1 MVDSNIP
8 NPSGTIIYF
17 IIITLFFVF
26 FNVYNIFKT
35 KDITNTILASD
46 NLIINSIYLLFLVL
60 GSYFINVFI
69 SKAMCSQTI
78 QWGYVLIITLLP
90 WIIIFVSLYFILKL
104 FPGWI
109 SPFSNTIGYSVIGL
123 LGVEKIYGSIFKTGQ
138 EASENTEVVKAIANM
153 NSNRSKFVNQIST
166 NVDDFNTFFDN
177 MKELIKE
184 DGNSDGTNKL
194 KLYQLLIIK
203 QFVGKI
209 VWYVLAGILICS
221 ISYNLIINMTC
232 EKSLEELQKDFETAR
247 EEKITAIQSEAT

>member
-60 GSYFINVFI
+60 GTYFINVFI

-78 QWGYVLIITLLP
+78 QWGYVLMITLLP

-123 LGVEKIYGSIFKTGQ
+123 LGVEKIYNSIFKTGQ

-232 EKSLEELQKDFETAR
+232 EKSLEELQKDFEAAK
-247 EEKITAIQSEAT
+247 EEKSATIQSEAI

>member
-78 QWGYVLIITLLP
+78 QWGYVLMITLLP
-90 WIIIFVSLYFILKL
+90 WIIIFVSLYFILKI

-123 LGVEKIYGSIFKTGQ
+123 LGVEKIYSSIFKTGQ

-184 DGNSDGTNKL
+184 DDNSDGTNKL

-247 EEKITAIQSEAT
+247 EEKIAATQSEAI

>member
-78 QWGYVLIITLLP
+78 QWGYVLMITLLP
-90 WIIIFVSLYFILKL
+90 WIIIFVSLYFILKI

-247 EEKITAIQSEAT
+247 EEKITAIQSEAI

>member
-26 FNVYNIFKT
+26 FNVNNIFKT

-46 NLIINSIYLLFLVL
+46 NLTINSIYLLFLVL
-60 GSYFINVFI
+60 GTYFINVFI

-78 QWGYVLIITLLP
+78 QWGYVLMITLLP

-247 EEKITAIQSEAT
+247 EEKIAATQSEAI

>member
-35 KDITNTILASD
+35 KDITTTILASD

-90 WIIIFVSLYFILKL
+90 WIIIFVSLYFILKI

-109 SPFSNTIGYSVIGL
+109 SPFSNTIGYSIIGL

-184 DGNSDGTNKL
+184 DGNSDDTNKL

-247 EEKITAIQSEAT
+247 EEKIAAIQSEAI

>member
-60 GSYFINVFI
+60 GTYFINVFI

-78 QWGYVLIITLLP
+78 QWGYVLMITLLP
-90 WIIIFVSLYFILKL
+90 WIIIFVSLYFILKI

-232 EKSLEELQKDFETAR
+232 EKSLEELQKDFETAS
-247 EEKITAIQSEAT
+247 EEKIAAIQSEAI

>member
-78 QWGYVLIITLLP
+78 QWGYVLMITLLP
-90 WIIIFVSLYFILKL
+90 WIIIFVSLYFILKI

-247 EEKITAIQSEAT
+247 EEKIAATQSEAI

>member
-78 QWGYVLIITLLP
+78 QWGYVLMITLLP

-166 NVDDFNTFFDN
+166 NVDDFNTFFNN

-247 EEKITAIQSEAT
+247 EEKIAATQSEAI

>member
-26 FNVYNIFKT
+26 FNVNNIFKT

-46 NLIINSIYLLFLVL
+46 NLTINSIYLLFLVL
-60 GSYFINVFI
+60 GTYFINVFI

-78 QWGYVLIITLLP
+78 QWGYVLMITLLP

-247 EEKITAIQSEAT
+247 EEKIAATQSETI

>member
-78 QWGYVLIITLLP
+78 QWGYVLMITLLP
-90 WIIIFVSLYFILKL
+90 WIIIFVSLYFILKI

-138 EASENTEVVKAIANM
+138 ETSENTEVVKAIANM

-247 EEKITAIQSEAT
+247 EEKIAATQSEAI